1 MDSSVIYE
9 SIENNECEEINVISN
24 NTKNANEFCANN
36 CELIIKRLRLKS
48 ERLNKEVIDLEEQ
61 NVELIKDKHILD
73 SDLNAIKE
81 SFDKKLN
88 LKNKDISELTN
99 S

>member
-1 MDSSVIYE
+1 M
-9 SIENNECEEINVISN
+9 
-24 NTKNANEFCANN
+24 
-36 CELIIKRLRLKS
+36 
-48 ERLNKEVIDLEEQ
+48 
-61 NVELIKDKHILD
+61 ELIKDKHILD

-99 S
+99 SWLIFESLNSSLEKRLEQKFEEKVKLELYIKQIEDKV

>member
-1 MDSSVIYE
+1 M
-9 SIENNECEEINVISN
+9 
-24 NTKNANEFCANN
+24 
-36 CELIIKRLRLKS
+36 
-48 ERLNKEVIDLEEQ
+48 
-61 NVELIKDKHILD
+61 ELIKDKHILD

-99 S
+99 SWLIFESLNSSLEKRLEQKFEEKVKLELYVKQIEDKV

>member
-1 MDSSVIYE
+1 
-9 SIENNECEEINVISN
+9 
-24 NTKNANEFCANN
+24 
-36 CELIIKRLRLKS
+36 
-48 ERLNKEVIDLEEQ
+48 
-61 NVELIKDKHILD
+61 VELIKDKHILD

-99 S
+99 SWLIFESLNSSLEKRLEQKFEEKVKLELYVKQIEDKV